1 MYRSVVLVVALAA
14 AALCAAAPAYA
25 QQQQPQWNTGAPA
38 DLAAADSA
46 TWSFDAS
53 GGLRSNSTA
62 LLCPATLAG
71 APLSGARD
79 MFGGE
84 CLYDFGERGN
94 IWVTSLLAPEAESR
108 AELGRVYEQASTL
121 PNVRITAPEL
131 STLGACDVELRRMEN
146 DRGFFLA
153 ATDLYRADAT
163 LQVRVTARS
172 DANRNAL
179 APAAQELV
187 NAQTSCTAATTP

>member
-1 MYRSVVLVVALAA
+1 MRRILMAVAA
-14 AALCAAAPAYA
+14 AAIFTAAPAYA

-38 DLAAADSA
+38 DLAAADSE
-46 TWSFDAS
+46 TWSLDAG
-53 GGLRSNSTA
+53 GGLRSNTTG

-71 APLSGARD
+71 APLAGARD

-84 CLYDFGERGN
+84 CLYDYGDQGN
-94 IWVTSLLAPEAESR
+94 IWVTSLSAPEAESR
-108 AELGRVYEQASTL
+108 SELGRVYEQAASN
-121 PNVRITAPEL
+121 PAIRITQPEQA
-131 STLGACDVELRRMEN
+131 TLGACDVELRRMEN

-163 LQVRVTARS
+163 IQVRVTARS
-172 DANRNAL
+172 DANRIAL

-187 NAQTSCTAATTP
+187 NAQTSCHTATTP